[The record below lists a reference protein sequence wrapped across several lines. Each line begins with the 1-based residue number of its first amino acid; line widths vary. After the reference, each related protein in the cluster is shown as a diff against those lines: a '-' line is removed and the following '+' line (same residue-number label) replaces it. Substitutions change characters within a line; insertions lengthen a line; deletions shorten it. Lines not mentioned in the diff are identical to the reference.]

1 MRALTR
7 SYPVR
12 AFFLI
17 CLDVVVARQAWNEE
31 VRRQMTG
38 PHDDFPA
45 GKLWPDHRNWR
56 PSPFV
61 TAGAI
66 AAVVF
71 GCLLLI
77 AFIFACVIWCCKQG
91 SVTAITEPLV
101 QSSHHV
107 TEGYAA
113 PTSSVDHLYPPGS
126 LPCGQPWSQ
135 APFYQQPYRH
145 PEPHPPPY
153 LVPTAESAAS
163 MPPAPP
169 PYDYKDGLRY

>member
-1 MRALTR
+1 MRSLTAALR
-7 SYPVR
+7 
-12 AFFLI
+12 FEG
-17 CLDVVVARQAWNEE
+17 N
-31 VRRQMTG
+31 
-38 PHDDFPA
+38 FPSVTTFSFQ
-45 GKLWPDHRNWR
+45 GR
-56 PSPFV
+56 PSPIV

-77 AFIFACVIWCCKQG
+77 AFIFACIIWCCKQG
-91 SVTAITEPLV
+91 SATAITEPLV

-113 PTSSVDHLYPPGS
+113 PTSSADHLYPHGS

-145 PEPHPPPY
+145 PEPHLPPY
-153 LVPTAESAAS
+153 LVPTAESVES